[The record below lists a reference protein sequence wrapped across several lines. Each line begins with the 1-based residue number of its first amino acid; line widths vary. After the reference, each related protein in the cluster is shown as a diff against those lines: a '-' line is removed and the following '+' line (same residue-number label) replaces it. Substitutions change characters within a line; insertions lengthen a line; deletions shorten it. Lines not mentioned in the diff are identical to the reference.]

1 MASRCGSEPSG
12 LPELCRAHM
21 SCPVLCSIAAVSS
34 DGYCLQH
41 SEHPAPEHSGW
52 YVPVEDVCCVWVVGC
67 TRSRAATPVL
77 WGLKSS
83 KGQRSTLN
91 ESISQPRV
99 STPIFELHP
108 QLITHSFIWGRF
120 ANAEWQRF
128 YRAPPKCRCSVC
140 AAPPGWD
147 LGLGGA
153 VCSLTITSVFP
164 MQW

>member
-1 MASRCGSEPSG
+1 
-12 LPELCRAHM
+12 M

-108 QLITHSFIWGRF
+108 QLITHRVSFRDVLPMLSGSDFTELPQNAGALCVLLPLAGTWGW
-120 ANAEWQRF
+120 EELCV
-128 YRAPPKCRCSVC
+128 P
-140 AAPPGWD
+140 
-147 LGLGGA
+147 
-153 VCSLTITSVFP
+153 
-164 MQW
+164 